1 MTLWLVRHAQPL
13 IDPGICYG
21 QLNVAADLA
30 ATQACAKEL
39 AEELSKE
46 LIKLEAHAVPNASSR
61 QLNISVSPLQRC
73 ELLAPVL
80 IGLQPNFTYKTD
92 PRLQEMN
99 FGQWEGKPWADIPKA
114 ELDAWTDDF
123 AHYPVGQTGESVTH
137 FMTRVA
143 AAFDELDAEQNTLW
157 ITHAG
162 VIRAA
167 TLLAQ
172 GIRHITRADQWPIA
186 APAYGQ
192 WCKLTLLNR

>member
-21 QLNVAADLA
+21 QLDVAADLV

-39 AEELSKE
+39 AEELAKV
-46 LIKLEAHAVPNASSR
+46 LAQDLPNAPSSNPTIR
-61 QLNISVSPLQRC
+61 VSPLQRC

-80 IGLQPNFTYKTD
+80 IQLQPNLTYKID

-123 AHYPVGQTGESVTH
+123 ADYPAGQTGESVTQ

-143 AAFDELDAEQNTLW
+143 AAFDELDAAQNTLW

-192 WCKLTLLNR
+192 WCKLTALKR